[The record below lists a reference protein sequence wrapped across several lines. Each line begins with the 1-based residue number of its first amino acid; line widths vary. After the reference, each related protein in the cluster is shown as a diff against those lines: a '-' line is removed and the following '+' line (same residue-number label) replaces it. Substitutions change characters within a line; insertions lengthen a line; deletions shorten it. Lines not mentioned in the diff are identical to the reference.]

1 MMPKACSKG
10 ISRGGTH
17 DLQIPQTWELD
28 RFVKGYIKK
37 SMKNLINKKFLKLA
51 SLLLGLG
58 LTVVIIILLSLNST
72 AVYNELVALDLL
84 PKPEKLTELYFEDSA
99 HLPASATGSGAIS
112 FTFVIHN
119 LETTD
124 YRYVYD
130 IVIIAN
136 GRRHVVDG
144 GNALVKNNRS
154 YVKKEE
160 FSLLNSPG
168 RQDVVVELV
177 NLRQSIDFWVTYR

>member
-1 MMPKACSKG
+1 
-10 ISRGGTH
+10 
-17 DLQIPQTWELD
+17 
-28 RFVKGYIKK
+28 
-37 SMKNLINKKFLKLA
+37 MKNLINKRLFKLT

-58 LTVVIIILLSLNST
+58 LTVVIIVLLNLNSA
-72 AVYNELVALDLL
+72 AVYNQLVALDLL
-84 PKPEKLTELYFEDSA
+84 PKPEKLTELYFENSA
-99 HLPASATGSGAIS
+99 HLPTSATGSQAIS

-124 YRYVYD
+124 YRYTYD
-130 IVIIAN
+130 VVVIAYG
-136 GRRHVVDG
+136 GRQVIDG
-144 GNALVKNNRS
+144 GNVLVKNNRS

-160 FSLLNSPG
+160 FLLLNSPG